1 LVSVLLFPD
10 LAFSLVSTT
19 KITPRPPYSI
29 TTVYLETLEQ
39 SIRDVSTSGD
49 DECFDQM
56 RVRVFKRLDF
66 LRFDVRSIGSHGN
79 DTLFQMLNPTKTN
92 KPCNLPGNL
101 EMEFWDQW
109 KQYPNFDKVQDLTKG
124 KALALLAWLCQTFG
138 LRLYYSRLSESN
150 KKSVLKKDNE
160 DNILDYLTLDG
171 FVFLF
176 VQVKNNINKWNLMY
190 SAWKGNTFRA
200 GWKTS
205 ALGQVIKELAEAS
218 RAVKRANGEN
228 LDDRHQR

>member
-1 LVSVLLFPD
+1 MLSVLLFPD

-19 KITPRPPYSI
+19 KITPHPPFSI

-39 SIRDVSTSGD
+39 STRDVSTSGD

-66 LRFDVRSIGSHGN
+66 LRLDVCSIGSHGN

-101 EMEFWDQW
+101 EMEFWDQC

-124 KALALLAWLCQTFG
+124 KAFALLAWLCQTFG
-138 LRLYYSRLSESN
+138 LRHYYSRLSESD
-150 KKSVLKKDNE
+150 KKSVLKKDKD
-160 DNILDYLTLDG
+160 DNILDHLTLDD

-190 SAWKGNTFRA
+190 LAWKEEHIE
-200 GWKTS
+200 GWT
-205 ALGQVIKELAEAS
+205 
-218 RAVKRANGEN
+218 EN
-228 LDDRHQR
+228 ERPRPGH